1 MKTRVKLLYFSS
13 NEWGNLGRRKTR
25 LAYEFAR
32 LDNVAAVLYVNPP
45 VASSV
50 LDVARGR
57 FIPSH
62 LGDSRREHARA
73 VFGRSRQMAE
83 RLWVYTGSTKTIP
96 LTRSERLRHL
106 RPLNGLNHHLY
117 IAGLR
122 RQLNRLPGNA
132 LFVWLSHP
140 LQVSVLK
147 AFSERSLAC
156 YDWTDDWL
164 QFSILPVADRN
175 ELERAS
181 KRALREVD
189 LVFAVSESLYGR
201 AAAVNPN
208 AHRAPNA
215 TDFELMSQSFFM
227 SLPTPAE
234 IQAITRPRLGYI
246 GQIADNMDFS
256 LIRQLAETH
265 PEWSLV
271 FVGPVWTTHNEE
283 TNRLANLSNVH
294 FLGKKPHSQLPAFLQ
309 GFDVCLLPHLCN
321 SLTLSM
327 DPTKIYDYLASGKPI
342 VSTRVAGTERF
353 SDVLYLGDSPEDF
366 VSGIQVALSKNAE
379 NAKKRIGYARQNS
392 WRQRAYE
399 MWTILSSKVTGGKCK
414 AC

>member
-1 MKTRVKLLYFSS
+1 MRTRVKLLYFSS

-32 LDNVAAVLYVNPP
+32 QDDVSRCSYVNPP

-96 LTRSERLRHL
+96 LTRSERLRRL
-106 RPLNGLNHHLY
+106 VPLNRLNHHLY

-122 RQLNRLPGNA
+122 RQLSRLPGNA

-175 ELERAS
+175 ELERAN

-201 AAAVNPN
+201 ATAVNPN

-215 TDFELMSQSFFM
+215 TDFELISQSAQA
-227 SLPTPAE
+227 STQTNPEL
-234 IQAITRPRLGYI
+234 QAIPRPRLGYI
-246 GQIADNMDFS
+246 GQIADNMDFN

-271 FVGPVWTTHNEE
+271 FVGPVWTTRNEE
-283 TNRLANLSNVH
+283 ANSLANLTNVH
-294 FLGKKPHSQLPAFLQ
+294 FLGWRSHAQLPGFLR
-309 GFDVCLLPHLCN
+309 GFDVCLLPHLRTA
-321 SLTLSM
+321 LTASM
-327 DPTKIYDYLASGKPI
+327 DPTKLYDYLASGKPI
-342 VSTRVAGTERF
+342 VSTTVAGTERF
-353 SDVLYLGDSPEDF
+353 LDVLYLGDTLRGFLEG
-366 VSGIQVALSKNAE
+366 VEAGLRE
-379 NAKKRIGYARQNS
+379 NGAKAKRRLDHARQNS
-392 WRQRAYE
+392 WPQRADA
-399 MWTILSSKVTGGKCK
+399 MWTTVRRVFFSR
-414 AC
+414 